1 MQCWAPKLY
10 NIYSISFS
18 IQYTCN
24 SLWYTISWK
33 DDINYVSVSVFLEPL
48 LWKHQIYHAKSLPC
62 PVPQKLPQ
70 PVGAMLKLILQN
82 IMSTN
87 FVGGP
92 LSFEVAT
99 PLLLALTSRLPPKL
113 ANLPRATSSPH
124 ISADICK
131 KNPWVDSEPLNSKS
145 PDHGVI
151 FSSDILINGMSSVS
165 FSILVW
171 VKLFL
176 WPETAMSAISN
187 HNQSFKP
194 VPVWLPISVCTL
206 HNPSS
211 HHKPMQQISPPTKF
225 FTANQIHR
233 ITEVVNI
240 FNLVLTFRDEPK
252 QCIFCKTQVS
262 CANGGDSDN
271 DDVDEDGDGF
281 DVHNHSSLTSW
292 FEMFFSSSWSEST
305 KKINRNPS
313 AMLSFSVGSNAWNV
327 QKVSFQHK
335 FSRKPKYLHQF
346 NPSPAFMIIND
357 Y

>member
-33 DDINYVSVSVFLEPL
+33 EDINYVSVSVFLEPL
-48 LWKHQIYHAKSLPC
+48 LWKHQIYHAKSLSC

-70 PVGAMLKLILQN
+70 PLGAMLKLILQN

-87 FVGGP
+87 FVCGP

-99 PLLLALTSRLPPKL
+99 PPFARPDFP
-113 ANLPRATSSPH
+113 TSSQTCQPSSCRLVPPH
-124 ISADICK
+124 FCRYLQEK
-131 KNPWVDSEPLNSKS
+131 LDSEPLNSKS

-292 FEMFFSSSWSEST
+292 FEMFFFSLKWINQKNKQKSFSHVELFSRIKCMKRPKSFFSTQILSQTKISSS
-305 KKINRNPS
+305 
-313 AMLSFSVGSNAWNV
+313 V
-327 QKVSFQHK
+327 
-335 FSRKPKYLHQF
+335 
-346 NPSPAFMIIND
+346 
-357 Y
+357 